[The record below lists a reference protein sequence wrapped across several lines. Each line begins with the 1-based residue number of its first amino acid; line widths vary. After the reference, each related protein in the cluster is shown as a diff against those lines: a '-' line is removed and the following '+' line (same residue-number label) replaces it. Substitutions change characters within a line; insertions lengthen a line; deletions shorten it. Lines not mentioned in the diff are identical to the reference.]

1 MRNGQAR
8 DKRIVSV
15 LCSTPHSKQPSKW
28 VSCVL
33 STLQQGFHS
42 WEALASFQHPS
53 FPRVRHF
60 LAGALTTWATAVG
73 QRVTGHCPRNPVTRP
88 IQRPLR
94 ERVVSP
100 KLGKGKGLTLTEEVW
115 SYSWAWDFQKRLKH
129 RRERQGDNCGCVL
142 GEVPSGSI

>member
-1 MRNGQAR
+1 MGRPGINVR
-8 DKRIVSV
+8 SV

-42 WEALASFQHPS
+42 LRSVASFQHPP
-53 FPRVRHF
+53 FPGSDTSWPG
-60 LAGALTTWATAVG
+60 LWPPEPLLWTE
-73 QRVTGHCPRNPVTRP
+73 VTVTVPGIPVTRP

-100 KLGKGKGLTLTEEVW
+100 KLERGKGWHWTEEVW
-115 SYSWAWDFQKRLKH
+115 SYSWSLGLPVKRLKH